1 MSNPYITEQDN
12 RKWEMCDSRDG
23 LHGY

>member
-12 RKWEMCDSRDG
+12 RKQEIWDSRGDP
-23 LHGY
+23 HGY